1 MRTAVAILW
10 IVLIPAAITGCQRQ
24 VDEGPT
30 ELNGRHFVFNYRVS
44 TATYLINL
52 ARKAEIPQG
61 SFAIAEFENPMG
73 GDPLVVREK
82 IFPFWDRITLQS
94 PAVHCVRKDRPYAVN
109 IRLVDADGKTLQTIR
124 TEVISD
130 EDQSVLAAKPLVVGP
145 VYSINPDLLKEN
157 GRIDF
162 TPEKCPAAG

>member
-10 IVLIPAAITGCQRQ
+10 AVLIPAAITGCQRQ

-94 PAVHCVRKDRPYAVN
+94 PPVHCVRKDRPYQVN
-109 IRLVDADGKTLQTIR
+109 IRLVDATGNTLQTIR
-124 TEVISD
+124 TEVTSD
-130 EDQSVLAAKPLVVGP
+130 VDQSVLAAKPLVVGP
-145 VYSINPDLLKEN
+145 VYTVNPDLVEAD
-157 GRIDF
+157 GSIDF
-162 TPEKCPAAG
+162 SPEKCPN